1 MNKLERASPN
11 YIWIGKR
18 KLNGKKQYKEK
29 HQMKG
34 CLQQN

>member
-18 KLNGKKQYKEK
+18 KLNGKKSTKK
-29 HQMKG
+29 SIK
-34 CLQQN
+34 